1 MSKIVCAFIAALLP
15 AAAACTETGGA
26 GEGDALEAAAAVV
39 ATKNPFAEVDPPRKG
54 DEKLTGR
61 IVEILRAG
69 SYTYASVQPDEGEAR
84 WVVTMRRGLSTGQE
98 VDVKNMGTQRAFRSK
113 RLGRT
118 FDELIFGIVR
128 PVTPNQSEG

>member
-1 MSKIVCAFIAALLP
+1 MSKTICATTTFVLLAAT
-15 AAAACTETGGA
+15 ACTESGEAGG
-26 GEGDALEAAAAVV
+26 GDAIEAAAAVV
-39 ATKNPFAEVDPPRKG
+39 ASKNPFAEVDPPREG
-54 DEKLTGR
+54 DEKLHGR

-69 SYTYASVQPDEGEAR
+69 SYTYAAVQPDEGEAR
-84 WVVTMRRGLSTGQE
+84 WVVTMRRGLSAGQE

-128 PVTPNQSEG
+128 PVTANESEG

>member
-1 MSKIVCAFIAALLP
+1 MSKTICSAIAALLP
-15 AAAACTETGGA
+15 AVTACTES
-26 GEGDALEAAAAVV
+26 GDAGKGDAIEAAAAVV
-39 ATKNPFAEVDPPRKG
+39 ATKNPFAEVDPPRAG
-54 DEKLTGR
+54 DEKLHGR

-84 WVVTMRRGLSTGQE
+84 WVVTLRRGLSTGQE

-118 FDELIFGIVR
+118 FDELIFGVIR
-128 PVTPNQSEG
+128 PVTAEQSEG